1 MATHEFLVIYGSLL
15 VTMLIARVVPLFLL
29 KGRALSNR
37 VMEAIGLIPAA
48 AFSALV
54 ANDVLS
60 PDAFAQDPIGALIPL
75 AAAVPVVF
83 VAMRTR
89 SLIWS
94 ALVGMCSYAALSY
107 LIGLAL

>member
-1 MATHEFLVIYGSLL
+1 MSTHDFLVVYGSLL
-15 VTMLIARVVPLFLL
+15 VTMLVARVVPLFLL
-29 KGRALSNR
+29 KGRTLSGR

-60 PDAFAQDPIGALIPL
+60 PEAFAEDPLTALIPV

-83 VAMRTR
+83 VSLRTR

-94 ALVGMCSYAALSY
+94 ALVGMCSYAACTFLVGAT
-107 LIGLAL
+107 L